1 MVRGGAGWVNG
12 ERSGIANTGE
22 VAEEFEAINELASGS
37 KSALNAEAEHYTEGA
52 WIEVFLGTLVVA
64 TVLIGLSRGC
74 CR

>member
-37 KSALNAEAEHYTEGA
+37 KSALNAEAER
-52 WIEVFLGTLVVA
+52 TLKRVC
-64 TVLIGLSRGC
+64 LR
-74 CR
+74 